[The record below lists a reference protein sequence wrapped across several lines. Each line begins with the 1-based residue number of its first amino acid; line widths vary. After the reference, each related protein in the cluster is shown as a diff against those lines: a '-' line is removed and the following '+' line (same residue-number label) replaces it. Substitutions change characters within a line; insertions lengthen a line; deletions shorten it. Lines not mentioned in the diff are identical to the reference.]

1 MDFTPVLAAPLEAR
15 DVAGD
20 DRLAI
25 DARRD
30 PAAFASLYERHV
42 ERVFQYLRA
51 RGARE
56 ELAADLTATT
66 FERALVHIDRYRPGP
81 AGFAPW
87 LLRIA
92 RNAYIDAGRRSRPTV
107 YLVEADRL
115 AAGGPSPE
123 DAALASEER
132 RRLIALL
139 AELPD
144 IQRDAL
150 ALRFAVGL
158 SSREIGDVIGKSED
172 ATKKLL
178 TRALAALRESIRH
191 DD

>member
-51 RGARE
+51 RGAPE

>member
-20 DRLAI
+20 YRLAI

-42 ERVFQYLRA
+42 ERVFHSLRA
-51 RGARE
+51 RGAPE

-92 RNAYIDAGRRSRPTV
+92 WNAYMDAGRRSRPTV

-150 ALRFAVGL
+150 ALRFALGL
-158 SSREIGDVIGKSED
+158 SSREIGDVIGKSEG
-172 ATKKLL
+172 ATKKLM

>member
-1 MDFTPVLAAPLEAR
+1 MEVTPALAAPLQTREI
-15 DVAGD
+15 VGD

-25 DARRD
+25 EARTD
-30 PAAFASLYERHV
+30 PAAFAMLYERHV
-42 ERVFQYLRA
+42 ERVFRYLRA
-51 RGARE
+51 RGASD

-92 RNAYIDAGRRSRPTV
+92 RNAYIDAGRRSRPTA
-107 YLVEADRL
+107 YLVEADLL

-123 DAALASEER
+123 DAVIASEER
-132 RRLIALL
+132 RWLIALL

-144 IQRDAL
+144 IQQDAL

-178 TRALAALRESIRH
+178 TRALAALRESVRH

>member
-1 MDFTPVLAAPLEAR
+1 MEVTPALAAPLEAR
-15 DVAGD
+15 ELVGE
-20 DRLAI
+20 DRLAV
-25 DARRD
+25 DARRN
-30 PAAFASLYERHV
+30 PAAFATLYERHV
-42 ERVFQYLRA
+42 ERVFRYLRA
-51 RGARE
+51 RGAPE

-66 FERALVHIDRYRPGP
+66 FERALLHIDRYRPGP

-92 RNAYIDAGRRSRPTV
+92 RNAYIDAGRRSRPIAN
-107 YLVEADRL
+107 LREADLL

-158 SSREIGDVIGKSED
+158 SSREIGDVIGKSEG

>member
-15 DVAGD
+15 DVAED

-42 ERVFQYLRA
+42 ERIFQYLRA
-51 RGARE
+51 RGAPE

-107 YLVEADRL
+107 YLVEADHL

-132 RRLIALL
+132 RWLIALL

-158 SSREIGDVIGKSED
+158 SSREIGDVIGKSEG